1 MSGQFMYIQTVQS
14 DTGTFKFLFLS
25 SFKTYYN
32 TPIVKAENKYQNKK
46 LFY

>member
-14 DTGTFKFLFLS
+14 DTGTFKFLFL
-25 SFKTYYN
+25 FKTYYN
-32 TPIVKAENKYQNKK
+32 TPIVKAENKYQNKR